1 MAATTSINP
10 NLTPPSSS
18 SYPHDLF
25 SEFVFRGTSRSRFRF
40 PPSKSAQ
47 QNPNPYQDSTQHS
60 PISTLYDLQ
69 TSEPNNHHNK
79 SLASPSSEADE
90 PPILTLED
98 LQNGKLPLQSP
109 KKPSLARRVL
119 SFYRE
124 FGFDKKLLQATS
136 HSVLNSE
143 PVQEGTRV
151 VSRYFQNSRS
161 TQQRERIVSRYFQ
174 KSVKERAAHYEDEN
188 DDGNLTEQPSKRSS
202 KRRRKDVDPSSVN
215 SKTNHHS
222 MGKTSRSVQKS
233 GTDTRV
239 RIVSGYF
246 QYSEKS
252 LEMDRE
258 VSPSLQ
264 NSKSNQ
270 QEEKMVSRFFLK
282 SGKQQAVNNQE
293 EATEQ
298 LNQCAKSVKRVRKP
312 VNERKQKNKTSSTK
326 PRTTLTAAE
335 LFLEAYRRKSP
346 DDTWKPPPSGTR
358 LLQHD
363 HAYDPWRVLVIC
375 MLLNRTSGRQAKEVI
390 PKLFSLCPN
399 PKATLEVSREQIED
413 IIRPL
418 GLYRKRS
425 RTMHRLSE
433 MYLKESWSHVTQL
446 PGVGKYG
453 ADAHA
458 IFCTGYWSEVE
469 PKDHMLNYYWDFLH
483 SIKHLL

>member
-1 MAATTSINP
+1 MASTTSIHP

-47 QNPNPYQDSTQHS
+47 QDPNPYQDSTQHS
-60 PISTLYDLQ
+60 PLSTRHDLQ
-69 TSEPNNHHNK
+69 TPEPSNHHNE
-79 SLASPSSEADE
+79 SLASPSSEVHE

-98 LQNGKLPLQSP
+98 LQNGKLPRQSP
-109 KKPSLARRVL
+109 KQPSLARRVL

-136 HSVLNSE
+136 HSVLNSV
-143 PVQEGTRV
+143 PAQEGTRV

-161 TQQRERIVSRYFQ
+161 TQQSKRIVSRYFQ
-174 KSVKERAAHYEDEN
+174 ESVKERTAHYEDEN
-188 DDGNLTEQPSKRSS
+188 DGGNLTEQPSKRSS
-202 KRRRKDVDPSSVN
+202 KRRRKDVTPGSDN

-222 MGKTSRSVQKS
+222 VGKTARSVQKS
-233 GTDTRV
+233 GTDTQV

-246 QYSEKS
+246 QSYEKS

-270 QEEKMVSRFFLK
+270 QEEKVVSRFFLK

-298 LNQCAKSVKRVRKP
+298 LNQCAKSVKRLRKP
-312 VNERKQKNKTSSTK
+312 VNERKEKDKTSSTK

-346 DDTWKPPPSGTR
+346 YDTWKPPTSGTR

-375 MLLNRTSGRQAKEVI
+375 MLLNRTSGQQV
-390 PKLFSLCPN
+390 LFMRYP
-399 PKATLEVSREQIED
+399 
-413 IIRPL
+413 
-418 GLYRKRS
+418 
-425 RTMHRLSE
+425 
-433 MYLKESWSHVTQL
+433 VT
-446 PGVGKYG
+446 
-453 ADAHA
+453 
-458 IFCTGYWSEVE
+458 
-469 PKDHMLNYYWDFLH
+469 
-483 SIKHLL
+483 